1 VERAAGR
8 VPKLK
13 GGESYRVHLAIS
25 ALTSKADVDRTEA
38 EIQALATAKPI
49 ISTTPTGP

>member
-13 GGESYRVHLAIS
+13 GGESYHVRLAI
-25 ALTSKADVDRTEA
+25 AGLTGKEEVANAAR
-38 EIQALATAKPI
+38 EIQALAASPPV
-49 ISTTPTGP
+49 ISQKPTGP